1 MAFLPCAT
9 VSDYNGLVSL
19 RKLIIATLDGE
30 ENFLLGRV
38 PAFGCAI

>member
-1 MAFLPCAT
+1 MDFVPRAT
-9 VSDYNGLVSL
+9 VGDENGLASL

-30 ENFLLGRV
+30 ANFLLGRV